1 MFRGVQTGSV
11 DDKFRLKMPAL
22 VRGALLAKYE
32 NPAVFITSLSGGDVR
47 VYPVSEWET
56 VERRLS
62 QPSENAAPLDGD
74 IKTKI
79 LLQANHHGADGALDN
94 QGRILI
100 PASLR
105 EEAGMRGEVHLQW
118 SRNHILVLG
127 AEAYRT
133 RMSGAKLNK
142 DELAFAA
149 NWGV

>member
-1 MFRGVQTGSV
+1 M

-32 NPAVFITSLSGGDVR
+32 NPGVFITSLSGEDVR
-47 VYPVSEWET
+47 VYPVSEWEA

-62 QPSENAAPLDGD
+62 QPNENAAPMDGD
-74 IKTKI
+74 TKTKI

-105 EEAGMRGEVHLQW
+105 EEAGMRGEVHLTW
-118 SRNHILVLG
+118 SKNHVLVLS
-127 AEAYRT
+127 ADAYRT
-133 RMSGAKLNK
+133 RLGAKLTK
-142 DELAFAA
+142 EEIAFAA
-149 NWGV
+149 NAGV

>member
-1 MFRGVQTGSV
+1 M
-11 DDKFRLKMPAL
+11 DDKFRLKMPAV

-32 NPAVFITSLSGGDVR
+32 NPAVFITSLSGEDVR
-47 VYPVSEWET
+47 VYPVSEWEA

-62 QPSENAAPLDGD
+62 QPYENAAPMDGD
-74 IKTKI
+74 TKIKI

-118 SRNHILVLG
+118 SRNHVLVLS

-133 RMSGAKLNK
+133 RMAGAKLNK

>member
-11 DDKFRLKMPAL
+11 DDKFRLKLPAL
-22 VRGALLAKYE
+22 VRGALLAKYD
-32 NPAVFITSLSGGDVR
+32 NPGVFITSLTGEDVR
-47 VYPVSEWET
+47 VYPVSEWGA

-62 QPSENAAPLDGD
+62 EPNESAAMDGD
-74 IKTKI
+74 TKTKI

-100 PASLR
+100 PTSLR

-118 SRNHILVLG
+118 SRNHILVLS

-133 RMSGAKLNK
+133 RMAGAKLNK
-142 DELAFAA
+142 DELARAA
-149 NWGV
+149 DWGV

>member
-1 MFRGVQTGSV
+1 MFRGAHTGSV

-22 VRGALLAKYE
+22 VRSALLAKYE
-32 NPAVFITSLSGGDVR
+32 NPGVFVTSLTGKDVR
-47 VYPVSEWET
+47 VYPVSEWEA

-62 QPSENAAPLDGD
+62 QPSETGAPMDGEL
-74 IKTKI
+74 KTKI

-118 SRNHILVLG
+118 SRNHILVLS
-127 AEAYRT
+127 ADAYRT
-133 RMSGAKLNK
+133 RLGGKLTK
-142 DELAFAA
+142 EEIAFAA
-149 NWGV
+149 NQGV

>member
-32 NPAVFITSLSGGDVR
+32 NPGVFITSLSGEDVR

-100 PASLR
+100 PAPLR
-105 EEAGMRGEVHLQW
+105 EGAGMRGEVHLQW
-118 SRNHILVLG
+118 SRNHILVLSD
-127 AEAYRT
+127 EAYRT
-133 RMSGAKLNK
+133 RMAGARLNK

>member
-1 MFRGVQTGSV
+1 MFRGAHTGSV

-22 VRGALLAKYE
+22 VRSALLAKYE
-32 NPAVFITSLSGGDVR
+32 NPGVFVTSLTGKDVR
-47 VYPVSEWET
+47 VYPVSEWEA

-62 QPSENAAPLDGD
+62 QPSETGAPMDGEL
-74 IKTKI
+74 KTKI

-118 SRNHILVLG
+118 SRNHVLVLS

-133 RMSGAKLNK
+133 RMAGAKLNK
-142 DELAFAA
+142 DELAAAA

>member
-1 MFRGVQTGSV
+1 MFRGVQQGSV

-22 VRGALLAKYE
+22 VRSALLAKYE
-32 NPAVFITSLSGGDVR
+32 NPAVFITSLSGEDVR
-47 VYPVSEWET
+47 IYPVSEWEA

-62 QPSENAAPLDGD
+62 QPNENAAPMDGD
-74 IKTKI
+74 TKTKI

-118 SRNHILVLG
+118 SRNHVLVLS

-133 RMSGAKLNK
+133 RMAGAKLNK
-142 DELAFAA
+142 DELAAAA

>member
-22 VRGALLAKYE
+22 VRSALLAKHE
-32 NPAVFITSLSGGDVR
+32 NPAVFITSLSGEDVR
-47 VYPVSEWET
+47 VYPVSEWEA

-62 QPSENAAPLDGD
+62 QPSENAAPMDGD

-100 PASLR
+100 PAPLR
-105 EEAGMRGEVHLQW
+105 EGAGMRGEVHLQW
-118 SRNHILVLG
+118 SRNHILVLS
-127 AEAYRT
+127 ADAYRT
-133 RMSGAKLNK
+133 RMSGAKLAK

>member
-22 VRGALLAKYE
+22 VRSALVANYD
-32 NPAVFITSLSGGDVR
+32 NPGVFITSLSGEDVR
-47 VYPVSEWET
+47 VYPVSEWKT

-62 QPSENAAPLDGD
+62 EPDGNAAPLDGD
-74 IKTKI
+74 TKTKI

-100 PASLR
+100 PAPVR
-105 EEAGMRGEVHLQW
+105 EGAGMRGEVHLQW
-118 SRNHILVLG
+118 SRNHILVLS

-133 RMSGAKLNK
+133 RMAAAKLNK

>member
-22 VRGALLAKYE
+22 VRSALLAKYE
-32 NPAVFITSLSGGDVR
+32 NPGVFITSLSGEDVR

-100 PASLR
+100 PAPLR
-105 EEAGMRGEVHLQW
+105 EGAGMRGEVHLQW
-118 SRNHILVLG
+118 SRNHILILSD
-127 AEAYRT
+127 EAYRT
-133 RMSGAKLNK
+133 RMAGAKLNK

>member
-22 VRGALLAKYE
+22 VRSALLAKYE
-32 NPAVFITSLSGGDVR
+32 NPAVFITSLSGEDVR
-47 VYPVSEWET
+47 VYPVSEWEA

-62 QPSENAAPLDGD
+62 QPNENAAPMDGD

-118 SRNHILVLG
+118 SRNHVLVLS

-133 RMSGAKLNK
+133 RMAGAKLNK
-142 DELAFAA
+142 DELAAAA

>member
-1 MFRGVQTGSV
+1 MFRGAHQGSV

-22 VRGALLAKYE
+22 VRSALLAKYE
-32 NPAVFITSLSGGDVR
+32 NPAVFITSLSGKDVR
-47 VYPVSEWET
+47 IYPVSEWEA

-62 QPSENAAPLDGD
+62 QPNENAGPMDGD
-74 IKTKI
+74 LKTKI

-118 SRNHILVLG
+118 SRNHIVVLS
-127 AEAYRT
+127 ADAYRT
-133 RMSGAKLNK
+133 RLAGATLTE
-142 DELAFAA
+142 DEIARAA

>member
-32 NPAVFITSLSGGDVR
+32 NPAVFITSLTGEDVR

-62 QPSENAAPLDGD
+62 QPNENAAPMDGD

-118 SRNHILVLG
+118 SRNHILVLSD
-127 AEAYRT
+127 EAYRT
-133 RMSGAKLNK
+133 RMSGAKLDK

>member
-1 MFRGVQTGSV
+1 
-11 DDKFRLKMPAL
+11 MPAL
-22 VRGALLAKYE
+22 VRSALLAKYE
-32 NPAVFITSLSGGDVR
+32 NPAVFITSLSGEDVR
-47 VYPVSEWET
+47 IYPVSEWEA

-62 QPSENAAPLDGD
+62 QPNENAAPMDGD
-74 IKTKI
+74 TKTKI

-118 SRNHILVLG
+118 SRNHVLVLS

-133 RMSGAKLNK
+133 RMAGAKLNK
-142 DELAFAA
+142 DELAAAA

>member
-22 VRGALLAKYE
+22 VRSALLAKYE
-32 NPAVFITSLSGGDVR
+32 NPGVFITSLSGEDVR
-47 VYPVSEWET
+47 VYPVSEWEA

-62 QPSENAAPLDGD
+62 QPNENAAPMDGD

-118 SRNHILVLG
+118 SRNHILVLSD
-127 AEAYRT
+127 EAYRT
-133 RMSGAKLNK
+133 RMAGAKLSK

>member
-22 VRGALLAKYE
+22 VRSALLAQYE
-32 NPAVFITSLSGGDVR
+32 NPGVFITSLSGEDVR
-47 VYPVSEWET
+47 VYPVSEWEA

-62 QPSENAAPLDGD
+62 QPNENAAPMDGD

-94 QGRILI
+94 QGRVLI
-100 PASLR
+100 PVPLR
-105 EEAGMRGEVHLQW
+105 EGAGMRGEVHLQW
-118 SRNHILVLG
+118 SRNHILVLS

>member
-1 MFRGVQTGSV
+1 M
-11 DDKFRLKMPAL
+11 DDKFRLKMPAV
-22 VRGALLAKYE
+22 VRSALLAKYE
-32 NPAVFITSLSGGDVR
+32 NPAVFITSLSGEDVR
-47 VYPVSEWET
+47 VYPVSEWEA

-62 QPSENAAPLDGD
+62 QPDENAAPMDGD
-74 IKTKI
+74 TKIKI

-105 EEAGMRGEVHLQW
+105 EEAGMRGEVHLQG
-118 SRNHILVLG
+118 SRNHVLVLS

-133 RMSGAKLNK
+133 RMTGAKLNK